1 MSFSEKN
8 TPMLLLIF
16 LEQAPY
22 KIATVRLINI
32 GDHVIFY
39 KDSKSMRYEK
49 KIYEI
54 ANL

>member
-1 MSFSEKN
+1 
-8 TPMLLLIF
+8 MLLLIF
-16 LEQAPY
+16 LEQAPPY